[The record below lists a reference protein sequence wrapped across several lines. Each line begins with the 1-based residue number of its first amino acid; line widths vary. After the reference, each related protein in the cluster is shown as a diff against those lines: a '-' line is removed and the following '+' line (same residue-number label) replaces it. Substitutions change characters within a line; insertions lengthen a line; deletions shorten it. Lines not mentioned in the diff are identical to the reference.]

1 MFHPQIACS
10 VTNPPSH
17 SQPVIVCCTNSATL
31 HQFCHTSTSTEG
43 NFPKRISTG
52 QHYNFHLFLVQLK
65 KNTGN
70 AIEEKGCSHYSLQFK
85 AKIWPAFFFL
95 SILHFSN
102 ETVRNVQSYVIIS
115 DSSWQLGRQAL
126 ERISLS
132 RSKIKFGLKHRAHLG
147 SN

>member
-1 MFHPQIACS
+1 MQ
-10 VTNPPSH
+10 
-17 SQPVIVCCTNSATL
+17 L
-31 HQFCHTSTSTEG
+31 R
-43 NFPKRISTG
+43 KRAARTVV
-52 QHYNFHLFLVQLK
+52 YNLK
-65 KNTGN
+65 QKYDLCFWFGF
-70 AIEEKGCSHYSLQFK
+70 I
-85 AKIWPAFFFL
+85 FFL

>member
-1 MFHPQIACS
+1 MKKQRATLQHPSIF
-10 VTNPPSH
+10 
-17 SQPVIVCCTNSATL
+17 SAT
-31 HQFCHTSTSTEG
+31 S
-43 NFPKRISTG
+43 
-52 QHYNFHLFLVQLK
+52 K
-65 KNTGN
+65 KKKPTGN
-70 AIEEKGCSHYSLQFK
+70 AAEEKGCSHYSLQFK
-85 AKIWPAFFFL
+85 AKIWPKFWGFFL

-115 DSSWQLGRQAL
+115 DRSWQLGRQAL

>member
-1 MFHPQIACS
+1 MQLRKKAAH
-10 VTNPPSH
+10 
-17 SQPVIVCCTNSATL
+17 IVV
-31 HQFCHTSTSTEG
+31 
-43 NFPKRISTG
+43 
-52 QHYNFHLFLVQLK
+52 YNLK
-65 KNTGN
+65 QKYDLRFWFGF
-70 AIEEKGCSHYSLQFK
+70 I
-85 AKIWPAFFFL
+85 FFL

>member
-1 MFHPQIACS
+1 M
-10 VTNPPSH
+10 V
-17 SQPVIVCCTNSATL
+17 
-31 HQFCHTSTSTEG
+31 
-43 NFPKRISTG
+43 
-52 QHYNFHLFLVQLK
+52 YNLK
-65 KNTGN
+65 QKYG
-70 AIEEKGCSHYSLQFK
+70 LRFF
-85 AKIWPAFFFL
+85 FFFL